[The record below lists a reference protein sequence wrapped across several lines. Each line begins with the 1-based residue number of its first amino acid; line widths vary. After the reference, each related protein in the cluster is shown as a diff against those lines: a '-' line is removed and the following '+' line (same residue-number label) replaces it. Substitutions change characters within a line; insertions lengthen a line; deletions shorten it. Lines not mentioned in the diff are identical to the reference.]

1 MKVLKFSASWCQ
13 PCKMLA
19 KTLEDYKGEV
29 PIENIDIDES
39 QEVAIRF
46 GIRGVPT
53 CVLVDDSGVEIK
65 RQSGM
70 MMLNQ
75 FEEFLK
81 V

>member
-19 KTLEDYKGEV
+19 KTLEDYKCEV

>member
-70 MMLNQ
+70 MMLDQ

>member
-19 KTLEDYKGEV
+19 KTLESYKGDV
-29 PIENIDIDES
+29 QIENIDIDES

-53 CVLVDDSGVEIK
+53 CILVDDSGKEIK

-70 MMLNQ
+70 MMLDQ
-75 FEEFLK
+75 FEEFVK
-81 V
+81 G

>member
-1 MKVLKFSASWCQ
+1 MKVLKFSASWCK
-13 PCKMLA
+13 PCEMLA
-19 KTLEDYKGEV
+19 KTLESYKGEV
-29 PIENIDIDES
+29 PIENVDIDES

-65 RQSGM
+65 RQSGV